1 MEQSLWF
8 IHMDERWMWR
18 WYITD
23 VRGQPLAI
31 SKVDFFRRED
41 AVENLETARLAIAA

>member
-31 SKVDFFRRED
+31 SKVDFFD
-41 AVENLETARLAIAA
+41 AKMRSKTLRLLAWP